1 MKHLGTK
8 DLETDRLKLR
18 RFELSD
24 AEAMFKNWASD
35 PEVTKYLTW
44 PPHKD
49 VSVSES
55 ILKEWIA
62 QYEDDA
68 FYQWA
73 IVLKSNGNEPIGSIS
88 IVKMDERINMVHVG
102 YCIGRNWWHQG
113 ITSEAL
119 AALVRFF
126 FKEIKVNRIEA
137 RHDPRNPN
145 SGKVMKKCGLIY
157 EGTIKQGD
165 WNNQGICDYSIY
177 GLIAED
183 YRYSLACFPNEYMD
197 HS

>member
-73 IVLKSNGNEPIGSIS
+73 IVLKPNGNEPIGSIS

-102 YCIGRNWWHQG
+102 YCIGRN
-113 ITSEAL
+113 
-119 AALVRFF
+119 
-126 FKEIKVNRIEA
+126 
-137 RHDPRNPN
+137 
-145 SGKVMKKCGLIY
+145 
-157 EGTIKQGD
+157 
-165 WNNQGICDYSIY
+165 
-177 GLIAED
+177 
-183 YRYSLACFPNEYMD
+183 
-197 HS
+197 

>member
-68 FYQWA
+68 FYQCCCLTHWLDISHFNILA
-73 IVLKSNGNEPIGSIS
+73 IQHILYLCAIYVYLIHLNFFLFK
-88 IVKMDERINMVHVG
+88 
-102 YCIGRNWWHQG
+102 HQ
-113 ITSEAL
+113 
-119 AALVRFF
+119 
-126 FKEIKVNRIEA
+126 NRT
-137 RHDPRNPN
+137 
-145 SGKVMKKCGLIY
+145 Y
-157 EGTIKQGD
+157 Q
-165 WNNQGICDYSIY
+165 
-177 GLIAED
+177 
-183 YRYSLACFPNEYMD
+183 
-197 HS
+197 

>member
-8 DLETDRLKLR
+8 ELETNRLKLR
-18 RFELSD
+18 KFELSD

-35 PEVTKYLTW
+35 SEVTKYLMW
-44 PPHKD
+44 PSHKN

-55 ILKEWIA
+55 ILKEWIT
-62 QYEDDA
+62 QYEDDT

-88 IVKMDERINMVHVG
+88 IVRIDERINMVHVG
-102 YCIGRNWWHQG
+102 YCIGKKWWHQG

-119 AALVRFF
+119 TSLISFF
-126 FKEIKVNRIEA
+126 FKEVKVNRIEA
-137 RHDPRNPN
+137 RHDTRNLN

-157 EGTIKQGD
+157 EGTIKHGD
-165 WNNQGICDYSIY
+165 WNNQGICDYSMY

-183 YRYSLACFPNEYMD
+183 YKE
-197 HS
+197 